1 VPRWGEAVVKKS
13 EKAAKEA
20 LRNHPQVQA
29 TDHVIRVTKKG
40 AGMEYNQGQ
49 SIKQGFGSGIRDALA
64 ARKKK

>member
-1 VPRWGEAVVKKS
+1 MKKS
-13 EKAAKEA
+13 EKQAKEA

-49 SIKQGFGSGIRDALA
+49 AIKQGFGSGIKDILA
-64 ARKKK
+64 SRKKK

>member
-1 VPRWGEAVVKKS
+1 VIVKKS
-13 EKAAKEA
+13 EREAKEK

-29 TDHVIRVTKKG
+29 TDHVIQVTKKG

-49 SIKQGFGSGIRDALA
+49 AVKQGFGSGIRDALA